1 MNMPL
6 NECQSLLEEFDQIV
20 PFIATLAKNVSAAAL
35 QRGFIKTLVGH
46 KRHFNLWQPAA
57 IWNDETKRYDQ
68 PSKDS
73 PALSLSAA
81 QAKWPGLILQRAYTY
96 KAFNA
101 LCQGGAAGQTKTAL
115 AQIHQAIGLPQM
127 TVHDEISKSIND
139 EKELK
144 IMEEIMVN
152 CVPLKAPVKA
162 ELALANHWS

>member
-1 MNMPL
+1 M
-6 NECQSLLEEFDQIV
+6 
-20 PFIATLAKNVSAAAL
+20 
-35 QRGFIKTLVGH
+35 GH

-57 IWNDETKRYDQ
+57 IWNDETKRYDK
-68 PSKDS
+68 PSKDTL
-73 PALSLSAA
+73 ALPLSAA
-81 QAKWPGLILQRAYTY
+81 KHKWPDLLLQRAYTY

-115 AQIHQAIGLPQM
+115 VQIHQAIGLPQM
-127 TVHDEISKSIND
+127 TVHDEISKSITD

-144 IMEEIMVN
+144 IMDEIMVN